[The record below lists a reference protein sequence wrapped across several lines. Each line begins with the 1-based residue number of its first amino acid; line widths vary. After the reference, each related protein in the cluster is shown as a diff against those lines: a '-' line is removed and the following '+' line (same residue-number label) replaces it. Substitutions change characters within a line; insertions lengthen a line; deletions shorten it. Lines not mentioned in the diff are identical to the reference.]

1 MKTNASRA
9 FLALALVLCVALGA
23 GAQAKPVEI
32 ELWITGTASEA
43 GPPPADW
50 AGYRIVRE
58 TLGIEMKI
66 SLLPTSFTDQ
76 DTKIVTAA
84 AANRLPDILHV
95 NRDVFIKLTK
105 QGLLAPVDELMKK
118 MPTRTKTHY
127 DDPLRNKLAMYKG
140 KMYGLPDP
148 GKMPMTDGWVIR
160 KDWLDKLGLPAPKTI
175 EDFYKVAKAFT
186 QNDPDGNGKNDTY
199 GFGAYIETSD
209 ITNWGLGVRFDP
221 ILGAYGVTG
230 MWDVTSAKSFGLN
243 VRKPEFY
250 DAMTFVARLNKEG
263 LIDPDWTTLKKDEFR
278 ARWKQGKYGIM
289 RENFAALSTVANYPA
304 FDKNFPDGEWIPIPP
319 PVGPKGKSSEGMLY
333 VDTRIHVVS
342 KRAIDAGKGDAVAKL
357 LEWFAT
363 DGYALAMFGE
373 KGVNFTLDAEGNVST
388 AGLPDPEKSYAKAAN
403 VPVLQLR
410 NLASVNSDWEL
421 LPRYV
426 PHKTINGRTIKPLDI
441 WRYFTKQPWT
451 EATAALLI
459 EPPANKADFERYYT
473 ENLVKFALG
482 QQELSP
488 ASWKAF
494 LAGLDKLGAKE
505 LEKSAK
511 AKVEEA
517 GLLK

>member
-1 MKTNASRA
+1 MNRKMVRA
-9 FLALALVLCVALGA
+9 ILGIALVLCVALNA
-23 GAQAKPVEI
+23 GAQAKLVDV

-43 GPPPADW
+43 GPPPDDW
-50 AGYRIVRE
+50 IGYRIVRDS
-58 TLGIEMKI
+58 LGINMKL

-95 NRDVFIKLTK
+95 NRDVFIKLVK
-105 QGLLAPVDELMKK
+105 QGLLAPVDDLLKK
-118 MPTRTKTHY
+118 MPVRTKTHY
-127 DDPLRNKLAMYKG
+127 QDPLRNKLAMYKG

-160 KDWLDKLGLPAPKTI
+160 KDWLDKLGLQPPKTI

-186 QNDPDGNGKNDTY
+186 LNDPDGNGRNDTY

-221 ILGAYGVTG
+221 IMGAYGVAG
-230 MWDVTSAKSFGLN
+230 MWDVTSTRHFGLN
-243 VRKPEFY
+243 VRKPEYY
-250 DAMTFVARLNKEG
+250 DAMTFIVRLTREG

-304 FDKNFPDGEWIPIPP
+304 FDKNFPNGEWIPIPP

-333 VDTRIHVVS
+333 VDTRIHAVS
-342 KRAIDAGKGDAVAKL
+342 KRAVDAGKSDAVAKL

-373 KGVNFTLDAEGNVST
+373 KGVNYALDADGNVTT
-388 AGLPDPEKSYAKAAN
+388 AGLTDPEKSYAKSAM

-421 LPRYV
+421 LPRYI

-441 WRYFTKQPWT
+441 WRYFNTQPWT

-459 EPPANKADFERYYT
+459 EPPANKADFERFYT

-482 QQELSP
+482 QQELTS
-488 ASWKAF
+488 ASWKKF

-505 LEKSAK
+505 LEKK
-511 AKVEEA
+511 AQASLVES